1 MKEKAIII
9 LSNAKSICLR
19 SAVTGKNTLMKY
31 EEKTPLII
39 TIMVQETL

>member
-1 MKEKAIII
+1 MQ
-9 LSNAKSICLR
+9 KSICLR